1 MPDAFCAK
9 GFVVDNIN
17 MLIMFVCLIFEFINM
32 QKVNKL
38 SILGNKNMLCNMFCV
53 FLAESFGK

>member
-1 MPDAFCAK
+1 MPDTFCAK
-9 GFVVDNIN
+9 GFVVDNIS
-17 MLIMFVCLIFEFINM
+17 MLMMFVWLIFEFINM

-38 SILGNKNMLCNMFCV
+38 SILGNKYMLCNMFCV